1 MLSHPKLAAPTSL
14 ATDAS
19 DTAIGAVL
27 QQYVDG
33 VWQPISYFS
42 RKLSPAETKYST
54 FDREL
59 LAIYLAIKHFRHF
72 IEGRVFHVSTDHK
85 PLTFS
90 FATTSNRYTPRQAR
104 HLDFI
109 SQFTT
114 DIRHVKG
121 SNNPVADALSRIDI
135 NTLQQPNGIDYK
147 AMAVAQKKDPELL
160 ETLRSSLAL
169 NLTPIPL
176 PSSDTSLICDTSNTE
191 PRPFVPASF
200 RRAVFDSLHSLSH
213 PGIKASQKLITS
225 RFIWPGINKDVKQW
239 AQSCLSCQRS
249 KVQRHTS
256 SPLST
261 FTTPDARFD
270 QIHIDI
276 VGPLPSSGGYSYL
289 LTCIDRFTRWCE
301 AIPLS
306 DITADTV
313 AKALITGWISRF
325 GIPSTITTD
334 RGAQFESHLWHNL
347 MKLLGSHRLRTT
359 AYHPMSNGIIERFHR
374 TLKAALHAA
383 GQHTPWIQALPL
395 VLLGIRTAVK
405 EDLGCSSAELVYGSP
420 LRLPG
425 QFFLPSL
432 DTLPD
437 TTYLSRLKSIMS
449 QISPV
454 PTRAQSSHTPFI
466 HPDLQSA
473 KFVFIRH
480 DASRSSLQPLYD
492 GPFPVIDRS
501 DKYFTVDISG
511 KQDTVSVD
519 RLKPAFT
526 ETGLVQDWYG
536 SKDLIS
542 TQPPQ
547 TNDSSP
553 TSTPSISSPTTTR
566 YGRRIRPPVT
576 FQLYPFINS

>member
-27 QQYVDG
+27 QQFVDG

-90 FATTSNRYTPRQAR
+90 FATTSNRYTPRQAC

-121 SNNPVADALSRIDI
+121 SNNPVADALSHIDI

-276 VGPLPSSGGYSYL
+276 VGLLPSSGGYSYL

-374 TLKAALHAA
+374 TLKAALRAH
-383 GQHTPWIQALPL
+383 GQHTPWIQALP
-395 VLLGIRTAVK
+395 
-405 EDLGCSSAELVYGSP
+405 
-420 LRLPG
+420 
-425 QFFLPSL
+425 
-432 DTLPD
+432 
-437 TTYLSRLKSIMS
+437 
-449 QISPV
+449 
-454 PTRAQSSHTPFI
+454 
-466 HPDLQSA
+466 
-473 KFVFIRH
+473 
-480 DASRSSLQPLYD
+480 
-492 GPFPVIDRS
+492 
-501 DKYFTVDISG
+501 
-511 KQDTVSVD
+511 
-519 RLKPAFT
+519 
-526 ETGLVQDWYG
+526 
-536 SKDLIS
+536 
-542 TQPPQ
+542 
-547 TNDSSP
+547 
-553 TSTPSISSPTTTR
+553 
-566 YGRRIRPPVT
+566 
-576 FQLYPFINS
+576 